1 VASLH
6 PSPTRAQSAPES
18 GPASGEGVES
28 TSPSGIGESTMPSP
42 ASAPSMP
49 PPSPEIPWLPEHP
62 SAEGNNVIN
71 PARRAT
77 RIMGFQNGCGAYGA
91 HR

>member
-1 VASLH
+1 
-6 PSPTRAQSAPES
+6 
-18 GPASGEGVES
+18 
-28 TSPSGIGESTMPSP
+28 
-42 ASAPSMP
+42 MP
-49 PPSPEIPWLPEHP
+49 PPSPGIPWLPEHP